1 MPAARTLWNQ
11 RIKVYDGAEMAAD
24 VLLPA
29 GPGPFP
35 TVVLRTPYGR
45 GRYLN
50 NPRGWIRMVDYGYAF
65 VVVDVRGR
73 NDSGGDWIPC
83 VKDSTDAY
91 GVIEWAARQAW
102 STGNVGMVGGS
113 YDGLTQWWTVI
124 GRPPHLRCIAPQ
136 CVGSFRG
143 RLPYGNGIPLQYWL
157 WWMNLVSGKTMQFSG
172 APSWEA
178 FITHLPLRTLDE
190 RFGLSRSAW
199 QAYVNGDIEFFSDAA
214 TLASAD
220 YAQIDI
226 PVLIGVGWW
235 DDQETMLAW
244 QALQSAKSAADCRLL
259 IGAWDHAGNTAPR
272 PVLGGL
278 EVWASVMDTIDY
290 TEQFLALH
298 LKGERK
304 AIADAPRCRVFLTGE
319 NRWEALDRWP
329 HPQAMMMPWFLASE
343 GDARGLN
350 GNGRL
355 VRELGST
362 SDADSFVFDPNEPSR
377 DMSSLAMF
385 AWADPPLDYR
395 YLQRRKDTLVY
406 TSAVLSDPLMV
417 SGRFQLEVYI
427 CSNRSDT
434 DLYLGLSDVHPD
446 GRAIGLAPTNEPL
459 SGLRLRYRDGSNPKP
474 MIPGA
479 IYKVSI
485 EGSWVHHVF
494 KAGHRLR
501 LMLHSGSFP
510 FTVRNAGTGAHWAEG
525 TVLHPQTNTV
535 YHSNEYRSR
544 ILLPVVARDAH

>member
-1 MPAARTLWNQ
+1 
-11 RIKVYDGAEMAAD
+11 
-24 VLLPA
+24 
-29 GPGPFP
+29 
-35 TVVLRTPYGR
+35 
-45 GRYLN
+45 
-50 NPRGWIRMVDYGYAF
+50 
-65 VVVDVRGR
+65 
-73 NDSGGDWIPC
+73 
-83 VKDSTDAY
+83 
-91 GVIEWAARQAW
+91 
-102 STGNVGMVGGS
+102 
-113 YDGLTQWWTVI
+113 
-124 GRPPHLRCIAPQ
+124 
-136 CVGSFRG
+136 
-143 RLPYGNGIPLQYWL
+143 
-157 WWMNLVSGKTMQFSG
+157 
-172 APSWEA
+172 
-178 FITHLPLRTLDE
+178 
-190 RFGLSRSAW
+190 
-199 QAYVNGDIEFFSDAA
+199 
-214 TLASAD
+214 
-220 YAQIDI
+220 
-226 PVLIGVGWW
+226 
-235 DDQETMLAW
+235 
-244 QALQSAKSAADCRLL
+244 
-259 IGAWDHAGNTAPR
+259 
-272 PVLGGL
+272 
-278 EVWASVMDTIDY
+278 
-290 TEQFLALH
+290 
-298 LKGERK
+298 
-304 AIADAPRCRVFLTGE
+304 
-319 NRWEALDRWP
+319 
-329 HPQAMMMPWFLASE
+329 MMMPWYLASQ
-343 GDARGLN
+343 GDARSLT

-362 SDADSFVFDPNEPSR
+362 ADADSFVFDPNEPSR

-395 YLQRRKDTLVY
+395 YLQRRKDTLIY
-406 TSAVLSDPLMV
+406 TSAALSDPLMV

-535 YHSNEYRSR
+535 YHSNEYRSC